1 MFIINKVV
9 LIKYKIIFIQI
20 NYQLQKSANS

>member
-9 LIKYKIIFIQI
+9 LIKYKTIFIQI
-20 NYQLQKSANS
+20 NYHLQKSANS